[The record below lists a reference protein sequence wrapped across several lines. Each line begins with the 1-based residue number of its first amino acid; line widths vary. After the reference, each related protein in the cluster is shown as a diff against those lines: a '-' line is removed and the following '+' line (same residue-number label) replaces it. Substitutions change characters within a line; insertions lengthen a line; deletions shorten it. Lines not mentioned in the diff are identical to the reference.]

1 MSVTTFAA
9 ISIGSYEIELK
20 IFEISPKTG
29 IREMDRISHVIELGR
44 DTYNKDKI
52 SFEMVDKLCN
62 KRHKGGC
69 EFKECT

>member
-29 IREMDRISHVIELGR
+29 IRVIDPKPVPR
-44 DTYNKDKI
+44 KKARAFI
-52 SFEMVDKLCN
+52 I
-62 KRHKGGC
+62 
-69 EFKECT
+69 